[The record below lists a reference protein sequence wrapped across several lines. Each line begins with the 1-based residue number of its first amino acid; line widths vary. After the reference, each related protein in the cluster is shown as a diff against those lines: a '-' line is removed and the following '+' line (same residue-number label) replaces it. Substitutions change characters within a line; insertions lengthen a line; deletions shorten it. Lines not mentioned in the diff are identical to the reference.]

1 MRGGNQIVRVGRPLE
16 SDVARGSRANTSW
29 WITAGTQSE
38 TNEGE
43 CLVISGVIVALRTS
57 VYKIKE

>member
-1 MRGGNQIVRVGRPLE
+1 VRVGRPLE